1 MMHVTAIAVRFESH
15 MERLNATC
23 VDKMHG
29 ILMLNLAALT
39 ETTKV

>member
-1 MMHVTAIAVRFESH
+1 MMYVTAIAVHFESH

-39 ETTKV
+39 ETTNV